1 MDELTAERFG
11 WVIPYAEQ
19 HARPPRRPRR
29 KAHRV
34 PDWVIAARRAVL
46 CALDEDPVVLALDRD
61 RRLTEAIRGW
71 AA

>member
-11 WVIPYAEQ
+11 WVVPWAEQ
-19 HARPPRRPRR
+19 YARPPWRPRHAVQR
-29 KAHRV
+29 A

-46 CALDEDPVVLALDRD
+46 CALDEDPVVLALERD
-61 RRLTEAIRGW
+61 RRLAEAIRRW